1 MNLETI
7 SFNNTE
13 TTKIYYAHLQ
23 SNTQLNIQQTFITE
37 YDIAEVINNFDYDV
51 RYYPKRI
58 YIRITDHM
66 IRFMHN
72 IHDILGLTKTKFV
85 FSIRKHHIISPQ
97 IRPLSTDIVV
107 DWDRYETTEIIAYN
121 KILDIINN
129 MHNSGFLHETEE
141 LDVTSP
147 RLVIIGRSLYGESNF
162 TPIQIKI
169 TNQEKTFKT
178 EEGRIFSRFVD
189 NDNRMHTIHKE
200 PNVMF
205 CSCGHICICST
216 CRTNLVNKNKCI
228 SCKLVSVNVRE
239 I

>member
-13 TTKIYYAHLQ
+13 ITKIYYAHLQ

-37 YDIAEVINNFDYDV
+37 YDITEVINNFDYDV

-58 YIRITDHM
+58 YIRIIDHM

-85 FSIRKHHIISPQ
+85 FSIRKHHILSPQ

-107 DWDRYETTEIIAYN
+107 DWGRYETTEITAYN

-129 MHNSGFLHETEE
+129 MHDSGFLNETEE

-178 EEGRIFSRFVD
+178 EECMICLD
-189 NDNRMHTIHKE
+189 KE